1 VRKEMLR
8 RLSSIAPCL
17 LVLSVVMLLFTGAAC
32 SEFPERQVSVMVGFG
47 PGGTIDLLAR
57 GIAIGAG
64 KYLKQPV
71 VIENRGGGGGS
82 VALGVV
88 AAAKPDGYTLTAI
101 QNASIVDT
109 ALMQKVPYKPLKSFT
124 PLLAIA
130 MSEHS
135 ATLVKADAPWKTFRE
150 FMDYAKAN
158 PGKIKYGT
166 SGIGTGMHVVMEAI
180 AKKDGIKWVHIPYKT
195 AVDARTALL
204 GGHIDAVSSG
214 TDWPPFVQAGQLR
227 VLFTHGEKRSPHF
240 PDVPTIKELGY
251 NYASD
256 TLHCIVGPAGLPSEV
271 ASKLEAAFEKG
282 METPE
287 YKAVMEK
294 IYMSPAH
301 LTGKDLDQSL
311 KDRWTKTE
319 KLFKEYGII
328 KEAATQPY

>member
-1 VRKEMLR
+1 MKTE
-8 RLSSIAPCL
+8 RLKKQWTAISCL
-17 LVLSVVMLLFTGAAC
+17 SALFVLVFFAGTAH
-32 SEFPERQVSVMVGFG
+32 SEFPERQVTVMVGFG

-64 KYLKQPV
+64 KHLKQPV

-88 AAAKPDGYTLTAI
+88 AAAKPDGYTLAAI
-101 QNASIVDT
+101 QNASIIDT

-124 PLLAIA
+124 SIIAIA

-135 ATLVKADAPWKTFRE
+135 ATLVKGDAQWKNFRE

-166 SGIGTGMHVVMEAI
+166 SGVGTGMHVVMEAI

-214 TDWPPFVQAGQLR
+214 TDWPPFVQSGQLR

-251 NYASD
+251 NYVSD
-256 TLHCIVGPAGLPSEV
+256 TIHCIVGPAGLPPEV
-271 ASKLEAAFEKG
+271 QKKLEAAFFKG

-287 YKAVMEK
+287 YKSVMEK

-301 LTGKDLDQSL
+301 LSGKDFDQNL
-311 KDRWTKTE
+311 KERWTRME